1 MRLQKTKKSEEKS
14 SDHDWANPPLKNYM
28 MSILADKTDFKA
40 LKIISKCLKQLDEI
54 NSLNLKVTKVDDFE
68 ISLASNML
76 KSVIDNNQQVMD
88 ISPSA

>member
-1 MRLQKTKKSEEKS
+1 
-14 SDHDWANPPLKNYM
+14 

-54 NSLNLKVTKVDDFE
+54 NSLNLRVIKIDNFE

-76 KSVIDNNQQVMD
+76 KMSLKIMD
-88 ISPSA
+88 KQSI

>member
-1 MRLQKTKKSEEKS
+1 
-14 SDHDWANPPLKNYM
+14 

-54 NSLNLKVTKVDDFE
+54 NSLNLRVTKIDDFE
-68 ISLASNML
+68 ISLAGNML
-76 KSVIDNNQQVMD
+76 KSVIDNNGQIMD

>member
-1 MRLQKTKKSEEKS
+1 
-14 SDHDWANPPLKNYM
+14 

-54 NSLNLKVTKVDDFE
+54 NSLNLKVTKIDDFE
-68 ISLASNML
+68 ISLARNML
-76 KSVIDNNQQVMD
+76 KSVIDNNGQTMD

>member
-1 MRLQKTKKSEEKS
+1 
-14 SDHDWANPPLKNYM
+14 

-54 NSLNLKVTKVDDFE
+54 NSLNLRVTKIDDFE
-68 ISLASNML
+68 ISLASTML
-76 KSVIDNNQQVMD
+76 KSVIDNNGQIVD

>member
-1 MRLQKTKKSEEKS
+1 
-14 SDHDWANPPLKNYM
+14 

-54 NSLNLKVTKVDDFE
+54 NSLHLKVTKIDDFE
-68 ISLASNML
+68 ISLATNML
-76 KSVIDNNQQVMD
+76 KSVIDNNGQIVD

>member
-1 MRLQKTKKSEEKS
+1 
-14 SDHDWANPPLKNYM
+14 

-54 NSLNLKVTKVDDFE
+54 NSLNLRVTKIDDFE
-68 ISLASNML
+68 ISLASTML
-76 KSVIDNNQQVMD
+76 KSVIDNNAHTLD

>member
-1 MRLQKTKKSEEKS
+1 
-14 SDHDWANPPLKNYM
+14 

-54 NSLNLKVTKVDDFE
+54 NSLNLRVTKIDDFE
-68 ISLASNML
+68 LSLATNML
-76 KSVIDNNQQVMD
+76 KSVIDNNVQTMD